1 MARNKRTSEDEDE
14 FDLDWED
21 DFEDDEEL
29 DGDENDNDEEFDYN
43 SLTSAEKRRY
53 DKMKETIEAS
63 VVDALAKG
71 DQSSPIYKGMQKVV
85 NRKDQELAQY
95 RQALAG
101 VIQEVQTQKE
111 QGGEIEFLKEIVRD
125 MLDDESKKQFEDR
138 FERFNEKRKGT
149 KTEQMLSALLQQ
161 QQQKEQN
168 YPAYGQ
174 EEEDPQI
181 IQYRK
186 EATKKLQS
194 FAKKMGVDP
203 EKDGLDF
210 GDESEALLTRM
221 DKLAA
226 SIERVSAERDE
237 RDVASVRR
245 RGNQPSTRTRND
257 SAIGNAGPMYG
268 EALLEKGT
276 RAMLEKMRKR

>member
-1 MARNKRTSEDEDE
+1 MAKDKRTNEDEDL
-14 FDLDWED
+14 FDQDWEN

-29 DGDENDNDEEFDYN
+29 GDNEGNNEEEFDYN
-43 SLTSAEKRRY
+43 SLTPAEKRRY

-63 VVDALAKG
+63 VVEALAKG

-85 NRKDQELAQY
+85 SRKDQELAQY

-101 VIQEVQTQKE
+101 VIQEVQAQKE
-111 QGGEIEFLKEIVRD
+111 QGGEIEFLKDIVKD

-138 FERFNEKRKGT
+138 FERFNEKRKGNR
-149 KTEQMLSALLQQ
+149 TEQLLSALLQQ
-161 QQQKEQN
+161 QQQKEHN

-181 IQYRK
+181 TQYRK
-186 EATKKLQS
+186 EATKKLHA
-194 FAKKMGVDP
+194 FARKMGVDP

-226 SIERVSAERDE
+226 SIERVSVEKDE

-245 RGNQPSTRTRND
+245 RGNQPATRTRND
-257 SAIGNAGPMYG
+257 PAIIDAGAMYG